1 MPRRFAL
8 LLVACLAGALTMPL
22 ATSSAAQ
29 AQLGGLDRGFGTGGN
44 RTTGLGRYRPDPG
57 LGART
62 GGGTVPSDGLGFT
75 ASGVASASGSPP
87 VFQVAPCPPD
97 IFPPSVRVDC
107 GFVTVPENRARPT
120 GRRITVAAAVMH
132 APAPHPKDDPIVF
145 LDGGP
150 SFGAI
155 SSFAVDD
162 YFGGAAYTSDRDVI
176 LVDTRGTG
184 FSEPRLGCPEFDRAN
199 VSASYSR
206 PFVGSSNVA
215 DYTRAIRACRDR
227 LTAAGIDLAAYNSA
241 ESAADLEALRRAL
254 GYRQWNLF
262 ALSADGVLGLTYM
275 RLFPDRIRSAV
286 VDSGQ
291 SPQHLWGLDYYRGLN
306 ELLERIFA
314 GCAANAACNAAYPN
328 IRGVFFDLVR
338 RLQAHPVAVPIP
350 DFQPRP
356 VTVRVDGLDFYLSA
370 LFGIFPGNEF
380 APDTIRPLLS
390 EIWRSAHGE
399 LTQVYQERLG
409 TGPGD
414 QRRRQ
419 LRGRGQDH
427 VLCLPRPGRVHHPGR
442 PATGRPRPA
451 WARPPVP
458 GSRLRAAQRG
468 SRLAGGLPALEGGCR
483 RPGAA
488 PAGAQLDP
496 DPGARRRIRRRRA
509 APDRAAD
516 PADTAPVVLSTSSR
530 PRPTS
535 SWPTATRSA
544 PAPARSPASS
554 STRRQCGPTRAASG
568 RSHRSTSRPEAVG
581 CMEVGA

>member
-1 MPRRFAL
+1 
-8 LLVACLAGALTMPL
+8 
-22 ATSSAAQ
+22 
-29 AQLGGLDRGFGTGGN
+29 
-44 RTTGLGRYRPDPG
+44 
-57 LGART
+57 
-62 GGGTVPSDGLGFT
+62 
-75 ASGVASASGSPP
+75 

-107 GFVTVPENRARPT
+107 GFVTVPENRARPN

-162 YFGGAAYTSDRDVI
+162 YFGGAAYTRDRDVI

-184 FSEPRLGCPEFDRAN
+184 FSDPRLGCPEFDRAN

-254 GYRQWNLF
+254 GHRRWNLF
-262 ALSADGVLGLTYM
+262 ALSSDGVLGLTYM
-275 RLFPDRIRSAV
+275 RLYPDRIRSAV

-291 SPQHLWGLDYYRGLN
+291 SPQHLWNLDYYRGLN

-314 GCAANAACNAAYPN
+314 GCAANTACNAAYPN

-390 EIWRSAHGE
+390 EIWRAAHGE
-399 LTQVYQERLG
+399 LTHVYQERLG
-409 TGPGD
+409 TGPFTSDADSFVAQGKTMSYACHD
-414 QRRRQ
+414 LVGFITRADLRQ
-419 LRGRGQDH
+419 AARD
-427 VLCLPRPGRVHHPGR
+427 LPG
-442 PATGRPRPA
+442 
-451 WARPPVP
+451 
-458 GSRLRAAQRG
+458 
-468 SRLAGGLPALEGGCR
+468 LAPLF
-483 RPGAA
+483 
-488 PAGAQLDP
+488 LDP
-496 DPGARRRIRRRRA
+496 DYELPNA
-509 APDRAAD
+509 APVSPAGCRLWRVGVAD
-516 PADTAPVVLSTSSR
+516 PAQHHPVHSSIPTLVLAGEYDAGVPPLIVRQIPPTLRRSFSYEFPAAPHIQLANSNPVSTC
-530 PRPTS
+530 
-535 SWPTATRSA
+535 
-544 PAPARSPASS
+544 ARSITGQFLNAPTMRPDAS
-554 STRRQCGPTRAASG
+554 CI
-568 RSHRSTSRPEAVG
+568 RSLPPFDFTP
-581 CMEVGA
+581 